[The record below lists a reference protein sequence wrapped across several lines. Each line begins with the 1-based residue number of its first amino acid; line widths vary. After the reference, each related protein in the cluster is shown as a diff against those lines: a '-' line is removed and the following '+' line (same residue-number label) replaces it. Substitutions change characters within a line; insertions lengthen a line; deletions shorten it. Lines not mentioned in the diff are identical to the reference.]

1 MYPLYRFIL
10 WALPAVTTCTGSFA
24 QSKAARPAKP
34 AATTNAANQYAA
46 IDKVALQIPDSAT
59 ANANGIASYISSH
72 FSKDSEKARAAFI
85 WVASNISYDIENM
98 FALNFHE
105 KQEDKILKPLKTRKG
120 ICENYAALFND
131 ICSKAGIKSFVVE
144 GYTKQNGFTDYIPH
158 AWCAALIDTSWYL
171 FDPTWGSGY
180 VANKKFVKK
189 INNSYFQAAPRNLV
203 KSHMPFD
210 YLWQF
215 LYYPVSNQEFYEGK
229 TQENTSKPFFN
240 YKDSIAVFEKQDKMA
255 YYAAAATRIE
265 KNGLKN
271 AMLFDRLQQ
280 LRREIEIDKQNR
292 IVEAQNKVVNLYNSA
307 LENYNNGV
315 NAFNAFVD
323 YRNKQFKPERSD
335 SEIQDMLDA
344 SANQVKEANSRLAQ
358 IKNPDASTA
367 NLIVNFRRQIGDL
380 TARIDEQQDWLKKYF
395 SKGKG
400 GRRSMFTKYTWFGIP
415 LN

>member
-10 WALPAVTTCTGSFA
+10 WAVPALTIGTSSFA

-34 AATTNAANQYAA
+34 AATVNAANQYAA

-59 ANANGIASYISSH
+59 TTTNGIASYISSH
-72 FSKDSEKARAAFI
+72 FSKDSEKARAVFI
-85 WVASNISYDIENM
+85 WVAANISYDIENM

-105 KQEDKILKPLKTRKG
+105 QQEDKIAKSLKTRKG

-131 ICSKAGIKSFVVE
+131 ICSKAGIKSFMVE
-144 GYTKQNGFTDYIPH
+144 GYTKQDGFTDYIPH

-180 VANKKFVKK
+180 ITNKKFVKQ
-189 INNSYFQAAPRNLV
+189 INNSYFLAAPRNLI

-215 LYYPVSNQEFYEGK
+215 LYYPVSNHEFYEGR

-240 YKDSIAVFEKQDKMA
+240 YKDSIAVFEKQDKMT
-255 YYAAAATRIE
+255 YYVAAATRIE

-292 IVEAQNKVVNLYNSA
+292 IVEVQNKVVNLYNSA

-315 NAFNAFVD
+315 SAFNAFVD
-323 YRNKQFKPERSD
+323 YRNKQFKPERPD
-335 SEIQDMLDA
+335 AEIQDLLDA
-344 SANQVKEANSRLAQ
+344 SANQVKEANSTLAQ
-358 IKNPDASTA
+358 IKNPDAGTA
-367 NLIVNFRRQIGDL
+367 NLIVNFRKQIGDL
-380 TARIDEQQDWLKKYF
+380 AARIDEQQNWLKKYF

-400 GRRSMFTKYTWFGIP
+400 GRRSMFTKYTWLGIP

>member
-1 MYPLYRFIL
+1 MRPLYHFVL
-10 WALPAVTTCTGSFA
+10 WALPAVSTCTAAFA

-34 AATTNAANQYAA
+34 ATTVNAVNQYAA
-46 IDKVALQIPDSAT
+46 IDKVALQIPDSSTAT
-59 ANANGIASYISSH
+59 TNGIAAYINAH
-72 FSKDSEKARAAFI
+72 FSQDSEKARAAFI
-85 WVASNISYDIENM
+85 WVATNISYDIENM

-105 KQEDKILKPLKTRKG
+105 KKEDKIAKPLKTRKG

-158 AWCAALIDTSWYL
+158 AWCAALIDTTWYL
-171 FDPTWGSGY
+171 YDPTWGSGY
-180 VANKKFVKK
+180 IANKQFVKK
-189 INNSYFQAAPRNLV
+189 INNSYFQASPRNLI

-215 LYYPVSNQEFYEGK
+215 LYYPVSNQEFYEGN
-229 TQENTSKPFFN
+229 TRENTSKPLFN
-240 YKDSIAVFEKQDKMA
+240 YKDSIAIYEKQDKIA
-255 YYAAAATRIE
+255 YYTAAATRIE

-280 LRREIEIDKQNR
+280 LRREVEIEKQNR
-292 IVEAQNKVVNLYNSA
+292 MVEAQNKIVNLYNAA
-307 LENYNNGV
+307 LENYNDGV
-315 NAFNAFVD
+315 NAFNAFID

-335 SEIQDMLDA
+335 PEIQAMLDA
-344 SANQVKEANSRLAQ
+344 CANQVKEANSKLAQ

-367 NLIVNFRRQIGDL
+367 NLIVNFRKQIGDL
-380 TARIDEQQDWLKKYF
+380 TARVDEQQEWLKKYF